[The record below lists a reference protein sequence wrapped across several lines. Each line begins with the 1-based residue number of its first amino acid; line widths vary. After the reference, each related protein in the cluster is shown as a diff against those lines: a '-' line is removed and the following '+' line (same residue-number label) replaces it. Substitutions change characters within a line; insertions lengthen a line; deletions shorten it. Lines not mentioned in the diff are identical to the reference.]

1 MLRISDVVKVDY
13 ERKRIRKEIYKRIYE
28 QFCRKIKQSTEMGYK
43 HTILTVPSFVFGFP
57 TFDRFMAVD
66 YLCRQFSLGG
76 FDAHVIEPYS
86 IYVCW
91 VVDKKSK
98 KAKVDEPVPEHH
110 QVEEIEFPTLMNLKK
125 AADKYRKNHK

>member
-1 MLRISDVVKVDY
+1 MLRITDVVKVDY

-57 TFDRFMAVD
+57 TFDRYMAVD
-66 YLCRQFSLGG
+66 YLCRQFVIGG
-76 FDAHVIEPYS
+76 FEAHVIKPFS

-91 VVDKKSK
+91 VVTTNKSK
-98 KAKVDEPVPEHH
+98 KPREEEKIEPEDD
-110 QVEEIEFPTLMNLKK
+110 IEFPTFINLKK
-125 AADKYRKNHK
+125 AADKYRKK

>member
-13 ERKRIRKEIYKRIYE
+13 ERKRIRKEIYRRIYD
-28 QFCRKIKQSTEMGYK
+28 QFCKKIKQSTEMGYK
-43 HTILTVPSFVFGFP
+43 HTILTVPPYVFGFP

-76 FDAHVIEPYS
+76 FEARVIDPYS

-91 VVDKKSK
+91 VSN
-98 KAKVDEPVPEHH
+98 KAKPEHEVVPPV
-110 QVEEIEFPTLMNLKK
+110 VEEIIEFPTLMNLKK
-125 AADKYRKNHK
+125 TADKYRKNHK